1 MFNFIKMNLNVSLKK
16 IKTKKYKV
24 NFVSKPIKKQ
34 IKKIKINNWIDNLE
48 SDYLIDNNLILIA
61 KGKFSNVYQTN
72 SSDKSNSSV
81 QSNGSD
87 QSVIKISYILKKIN
101 DLILNGNISEQ
112 SACNYIEEFEN
123 ELTQN
128 ENFSKLSHIIP
139 NNIIKIYYTHRLFV
153 GNDLIPVNVICMEKV
168 NGTTLFNQIDQ
179 LIKSENIQSLFNLI
193 INCIKLFLNINLIGY
208 FHNDINLTNILVEN
222 DQPKLIDY
230 SFSKILNK
238 INLFP
243 VECVIF
249 ICQLNNFFQNNIYIR
264 QNENIKN
271 MLIKFENIKN
281 TFVSLELKY
290 DIHCTN
296 FIEKIITGIG
306 IFKQHDYNQLPT
318 ISNVDITKIHNIL
331 SHTTE

>member
-1 MFNFIKMNLNVSLKK
+1 MNLNVSLKK

-24 NFVSKPIKKQ
+24 NFVSKLIKKQ
-34 IKKIKINNWIDNLE
+34 IKKIKINNWINNLE
-48 SDYLIDNNLILIA
+48 SDYLNDNHLILIA
-61 KGKFSNVYQTN
+61 KGKFSNIYQTTYFDQTN
-72 SSDKSNSSV
+72 SSE
-81 QSNGSD
+81 

-101 DLILNGNISEQ
+101 DLILNDKISEQ
-112 SACNYIEEFEN
+112 SACDYIEEFEN

-168 NGTTLFNQIDQ
+168 NGIILFNQINQ
-179 LIKSENIQSLFNLI
+179 LIKSENIQPLFNLI

-249 ICQLNNFFQNNIYIR
+249 IRQLNNQLNIFFQNNICIR

-281 TFVSLELKY
+281 IFISLELKY
-290 DIHCTN
+290 NIHCTN
-296 FIEKIITGIG
+296 FIEKIITGVG

-318 ISNVDITKIHNIL
+318 ISNVDIEKIHNIL
-331 SHTTE
+331 LHTTE